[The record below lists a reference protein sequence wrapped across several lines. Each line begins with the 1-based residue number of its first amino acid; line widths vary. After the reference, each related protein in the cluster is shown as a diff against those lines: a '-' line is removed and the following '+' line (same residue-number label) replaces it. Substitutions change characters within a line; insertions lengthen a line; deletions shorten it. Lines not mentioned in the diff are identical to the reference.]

1 MSGALFT
8 SNTAHF
14 SGGID
19 IFYTDSGPPPGSHDY
34 TTVIILHGITFTGEN
49 LKKLHT
55 YAHTFN
61 LRTVIWNRRG
71 YAGSSRYTP
80 DELDDLIHGRR
91 AFLKCLGLQL
101 AQFIQWFIEQH
112 NVPRVSADRKTGG
125 FAVMGWSLGNTT
137 AITLFSHRDLLS
149 SQTYDFLKD
158 YVKNL
163 IIYDAT
169 LFAFGWKL
177 PPNEKPLSYYEP
189 LSAFA
194 TDPPEVAQRNFD
206 AWVSSYYDHP
216 KDPKS
221 VSDLHFAQRTK
232 SATSD
237 TWSAEDL
244 KAFHDHDAFM
254 ESDMPM

>member
-1 MSGALFT
+1 MSSVLVT
-8 SNTAHF
+8 SNTVHF
-14 SGGID
+14 PNGID

-49 LKKLHT
+49 LKKLHN

-71 YAGSSRYTP
+71 YAGSSQYNP
-80 DELDDLIHGRR
+80 DELDDLEYGRG
-91 AFLKCLGLQL
+91 AFLERLGVQL
-101 AQFIQWFIEQH
+101 AHFLRWFIEQH
-112 NVPRVSADRKTGG
+112 NVPRVSADHKTGG
-125 FAVMGWSLGNTT
+125 FAIMGWSFGNAT
-137 AITLFSHRDLLS
+137 AMTLFSHRDLLP
-149 SQTYDFLKD
+149 SQTYDLLKD

-177 PPNEKPLSYYEP
+177 PPNEKPLSTYDP
-189 LSAFA
+189 LSTFA
-194 TDPPEVAQRNFD
+194 TDPPEVALRNFD

-216 KDPKS
+216 KDPES
-221 VSDLHFAQRTK
+221 VSDLHFAQRTE

-237 TWSAEDL
+237 AWSAEDL
-244 KAFHDHDAFM
+244 KAFHDYDAFM
-254 ESDMPM
+254 RSDMP